1 MIASQSNLCIYVARS
16 VLQTGEE
23 ELCCSTADKEVFGN
37 VWSLR
42 KKTSSSSSS
51 SSSDS
56 GDDSS
61 SSTTEAV
68 AVEGA
73 LLTQDEKEA
82 RSLLGSGGWEERCN
96 PISGPTVFCV
106 DLALLDARD
115 GPFMLYSVAVED
127 TPTRPLYRCL
137 SSSHDSSDGSGSMKD
152 STPGESSAASF
163 ELDSAASKPLQHFIS
178 VDSGCEG
185 RGSMEKTLGH
195 IAKSRGAEMLRA
207 LYRCKEAE
215 RGAETPVLR

>member
-1 MIASQSNLCIYVARS
+1 M
-16 VLQTGEE
+16 LQTGEE

-42 KKTSSSSSS
+42 KKTSSDSSDSSSS
-51 SSSDS
+51 DSDS
-56 GDDSS
+56 GDDSRS

-68 AVEGA
+68 AVPGGA

-137 SSSHDSSDGSGSMKD
+137 SSSHGNGGNGGSVKDG
-152 STPGESSAASF
+152 TPGESSAASVSL
-163 ELDSAASKPLQHFIS
+163 ELDSAGAPKQQEHFIS
-178 VDSGCEG
+178 VDSG
-185 RGSMEKTLGH
+185 
-195 IAKSRGAEMLRA
+195 
-207 LYRCKEAE
+207 
-215 RGAETPVLR
+215 